1 MDSLRE
7 ACARLDLNPAA
18 VHATPAAVRASQQT
32 LKTFPYGWTVLSV
45 VLLFAA
51 VRFFEQFLR
60 TAGDI
65 AVRLGLGPPTGMG
78 HAGAHRLGPL
88 FDPSSPVNGLG
99 IVLSYVYLTAVAV
112 AVGRMMRR
120 HQPEFHYAVT
130 LLAISGIE
138 GCAKARA
145 QAPSERASSLRRL
158 DQVCRNLERALLELH
173 RTARSIHRRSPRRA
187 SVREHCALVAG
198 ALRVRLARI
207 DADPDTGLVELARM
221 LALIGENFAAGRL
234 AALLPEAEL
243 EGVTPVSTR
252 RASVAE
258 TVRLAL
264 AIAAATASAAAATV
278 LLPSTGLP
286 TAVHSTVV
294 FGSAVVAG
302 MLVAGRSR
310 FARIAEYLPGK

>member
-1 MDSLRE
+1 MGSLRD
-7 ACARLDLNPAA
+7 ACTRLGLDPAVLRATPDA
-18 VHATPAAVRASQQT
+18 VHASRQT
-32 LKTFPYGWTVLSV
+32 LRTFPYGWAVLSV
-45 VLLFAA
+45 VLLFTA
-51 VRFFEQFLR
+51 VRFLEQFLR
-60 TAGDI
+60 TAGEI

-78 HAGAHRLGPL
+78 HPDAPGLGPL
-88 FDPSSPVNGLG
+88 YDPNSPVIGLG
-99 IVLSYVYLTAVAV
+99 IILFYVYLIAVAV

-130 LLAISGIE
+130 LLTISGIE

-158 DQVCRNLERALLELH
+158 DQVCRNLEQALLELH
-173 RTARSIHRRSPRRA
+173 RTARSIYRRSPRRA

-198 ALRVRLARI
+198 ALRVQLARV
-207 DADPDTGLVELARM
+207 DVDPDTGLVELART
-221 LALIGENFAAGRL
+221 LSLIGENFAAGRL

-264 AIAAATASAAAATV
+264 AIAAATASVAAATV

-302 MLVAGRSR
+302 MLVAGRAR